1 MLNPI
6 YLISKKPMLL
16 VVWFNWSG
24 PCSGGKDG
32 HLVGMVGVVGGRVV
46 GVVRVDGEVWSK
58 SAVGLMDLHL

>member
-1 MLNPI
+1 
-6 YLISKKPMLL
+6 MLL

-58 SAVGLMDLHL
+58 CADLMDLYL